1 MDLPWHWTMAIMI
14 SQRVQGI
21 VANAGYDVERI
32 VAPKELW
39 FDDEALEH
47 WYEERR
53 ELMQQHAGR

>member
-1 MDLPWHWTMAIMI
+1 MAIMI